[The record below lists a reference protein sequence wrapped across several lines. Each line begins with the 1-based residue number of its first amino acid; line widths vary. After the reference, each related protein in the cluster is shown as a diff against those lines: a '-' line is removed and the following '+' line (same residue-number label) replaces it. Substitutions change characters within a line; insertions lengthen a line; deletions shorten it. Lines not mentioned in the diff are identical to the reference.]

1 MLYTFFFSRQIVG
14 ESTLHIFA
22 GDWFDS
28 VNYWRPA
35 GILQCLPIFSMALFC
50 QTQLFEI
57 YETIPNVSLEKMND
71 VVRGALNI
79 CTLVYMCVGLFGYI
93 AFCTQSFTGNLTELL
108 CMYFTIN
115 DCRIITTVILL
126 FYNSQHVQLL
136 LLFLYIA
143 GNILLSFEP
152 SITSEL
158 IKLGFVFSVA
168 FSFPLV
174 IFPCRASLNSLLFRR
189 VCMRFS
195 KKKKKFR
202 RSNTLLF

>member
-1 MLYTFFFSRQIVG
+1 MN

-22 GDWFDS
+22 EDWFDN

-57 YETIPNVSLEKMND
+57 YETIPNASLEKMND

-108 CMYFTIN
+108 CMYLTIKDDYHIIFVISFIIYLFSTCAVALTIFIYCREYFT
-115 DCRIITTVILL
+115 
-126 FYNSQHVQLL
+126 
-136 LLFLYIA
+136 
-143 GNILLSFEP
+143 E
-152 SITSEL
+152 
-158 IKLGFVFSVA
+158 
-168 FSFPLV
+168 
-174 IFPCRASLNSLLFRR
+174 FR
-189 VCMRFS
+189 
-195 KKKKKFR
+195 
-202 RSNTLLF
+202 T